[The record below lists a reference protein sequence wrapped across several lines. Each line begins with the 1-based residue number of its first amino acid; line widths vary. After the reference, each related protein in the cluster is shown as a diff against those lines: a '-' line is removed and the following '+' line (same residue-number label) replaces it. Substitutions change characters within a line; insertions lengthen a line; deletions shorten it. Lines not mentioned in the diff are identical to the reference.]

1 MNQNW
6 SRVSLGE
13 LIRRSDETIEPVADK
28 EYSEITVRLWG
39 KGVIERGRVLGT
51 DLVGRRFVAHTRQFI
66 ASRIDARHGATGL
79 IPPSLDGA
87 VVTND
92 FPLFNIR
99 HERLDGNFFG
109 WLCRTADFVELCR
122 RASEG
127 TTNRVR
133 LKEHR
138 FYALEIPLPPIAEQ
152 RCIVERIEEL
162 AAEIEEARSLR
173 READKER
180 AEIWPS
186 ILKTM
191 LLGDGKR
198 LSGHG
203 DNASS
208 LLAAAERRNVAFH
221 KSKHNNAHP
230 YRPTVICDGP
240 KVIPKEWVWTT
251 LGSVITHL
259 IDCINDT
266 PDFAETNTGLLGL
279 KSTNIRPYKLD
290 LSQRWYVP
298 PEYFA
303 QWNRR
308 ETPVPGDII
317 LTREAP
323 MGNACMLPLGHSVCL
338 TQRLML
344 LRADSETIEP
354 WYLLHYLN
362 SPIFQDQ
369 VKEHCRGLTT
379 PHIRVQD
386 APNFLLPLPPKN
398 EQIEIVRALAE
409 LRTEVTALS
418 ELQSETAAELD
429 ALLPSILD
437 HAFRGEL

>member
-1 MNQNW
+1 MNRNW
-6 SRVSLGE
+6 STVPLGE
-13 LIRRSDETIEPVADK
+13 LLHHSDETIEPVADK

-39 KGVIERGRVLGT
+39 KGVVERGRVLGA
-51 DLVGRRFVAHTRQFI
+51 DLVGRRFVAHTGQFI

-79 IPPSLDGA
+79 IPLSLDGA

-99 HERLDGNFFG
+99 HDRLNRQFFG
-109 WLCRTADFVELCR
+109 WLCRTAGFVEVCR

-133 LKEHR
+133 LKEDR
-138 FYALEIPLPPIAEQ
+138 FYALEIPLPPMAEQ
-152 RCIVERIEEL
+152 RRIVERIEKL
-162 AAEIEEARSLR
+162 AVEIEEARSLR
-173 READKER
+173 READRER
-180 AEIWPS
+180 SEIWPS

-191 LLGDGKR
+191 LLGGGGR

-203 DNASS
+203 DNATS
-208 LLAAAERRNVAFH
+208 LLAAAETRNAALH
-221 KSKHNNAHP
+221 KSNHNNAHP
-230 YRPTVICDGP
+230 YRPKVIHDGP
-240 KVIPKEWVWTT
+240 KVIPEEWVWTT
-251 LGSVITHL
+251 LGSVLTHL
-259 IDCINDT
+259 VDCINDT
-266 PDFAETNTGLLGL
+266 PDFAEKNTGLLGL

-290 LSQRWYVP
+290 LSQRWYVS

-323 MGNACMLPLGHSVCL
+323 MGNACMLPLGQSVCL

-344 LRADSETIEP
+344 LRADIETIEP
-354 WYLLHYLN
+354 SFLLHYLN

-386 APNFLLPLPPKN
+386 APNFLLPLPPKD
-398 EQIEIVRALAE
+398 EQIEIVRALDE
-409 LRTEVTALS
+409 LQKEVTALR
-418 ELQSETAAELD
+418 EFQSETSAALE
-429 ALLPSILD
+429 ALLPSVLD